1 MAIAR
6 PLSSHIAMVPASPRK
21 RHCQEEIKKKL
32 SPDGIKKPLYQ
43 VWIKK
48 RLRQEVQDE
57 ALSTR
62 DQEGTLSGGS
72 GGDQ

>member
-32 SPDGIKKPLYQ
+32 SPEGIKKRLYQ
-43 VWIKK
+43 VWIGN
-48 RLRQEVQDE
+48 RLCQEDPDE

-62 DQEGTLSGGS
+62 DQEGTSSGGS
-72 GGDQ
+72 ERDQ